1 MNTTTM
7 DFFAHQDRA
16 RRQTSLL
23 IGYYVLAVALIAL
36 GVYAAFAAVFL
47 GAEAKTA
54 GAFDWR
60 QAWNPR
66 LFAAVVGGTLLVVLI
81 GTLYKI
87 AQLARGGEAIAR
99 MLGGRPVAPDTADAA
114 ERRLINVV
122 EEMAI
127 ASGIP
132 VPRVF
137 LLDEEKGINAF
148 AAGFEPSNAV
158 IGVTR
163 GCLQTLSRDELQGV
177 IAHEFSHILNGDMR
191 LNLRLVGILNGI
203 LVIALV
209 GYGLMRVMSS
219 SSRSRS
225 RNEKGG
231 GAAVGIFLLGLLLM
245 LIGYIGVFFGK
256 LIKSAVSRQREFLAD
271 ASAVQ
276 FTRNPIGIAGA
287 LATIAGYKGGT
298 RLATSHAEET
308 SHFFF
313 ANGLRG
319 SFLGLLATHPPLDE
333 RIRRIDP
340 AFVADRA
347 DAAAPPAQS
356 PAPTPLTAGVSG
368 LAATPA
374 AVVARVGAPQAAHLV
389 YAGRLMEALPAPLL
403 AAVRNPNQAPSVVY
417 GLLLSADTQV
427 REKQLAIL
435 AARNP
440 SAHATTLALVA
451 PLDTLGGGMRL
462 PLVDLALPALRGLA
476 AEERREFRQLV
487 EALVEA
493 DAAIDLFEYT
503 LQRLL
508 RRHLDPAHDGK
519 ADAAAR
525 YRDLTPLQSAC
536 ADLLGC
542 LAGWGTDDPVAAK
555 RAFQAGARELEL
567 ENLAQPPADACGLQK
582 VDEALN
588 QLSQAAPPLKR
599 RIIAACSACVG
610 SDARVTTEEAEL
622 LRAIADSLG
631 CPLPPF
637 LPD

>member
-1 MNTTTM
+1 M

-54 GAFDWR
+54 GAFDWC

-340 AFVADRA
+340 AFTADRA
-347 DAAAPPAQS
+347 DATTAPPAPS

-374 AVVARVGAPQAAHLV
+374 A
-389 YAGRLMEALPAPLL
+389 
-403 AAVRNPNQAPSVVY
+403 
-417 GLLLSADTQV
+417 
-427 REKQLAIL
+427 
-435 AARNP
+435 
-440 SAHATTLALVA
+440 
-451 PLDTLGGGMRL
+451 
-462 PLVDLALPALRGLA
+462 
-476 AEERREFRQLV
+476 
-487 EALVEA
+487 
-493 DAAIDLFEYT
+493 
-503 LQRLL
+503 
-508 RRHLDPAHDGK
+508 
-519 ADAAAR
+519 
-525 YRDLTPLQSAC
+525 
-536 ADLLGC
+536 
-542 LAGWGTDDPVAAK
+542 
-555 RAFQAGARELEL
+555 
-567 ENLAQPPADACGLQK
+567 
-582 VDEALN
+582 
-588 QLSQAAPPLKR
+588 
-599 RIIAACSACVG
+599 
-610 SDARVTTEEAEL
+610 
-622 LRAIADSLG
+622 
-631 CPLPPF
+631 
-637 LPD
+637 